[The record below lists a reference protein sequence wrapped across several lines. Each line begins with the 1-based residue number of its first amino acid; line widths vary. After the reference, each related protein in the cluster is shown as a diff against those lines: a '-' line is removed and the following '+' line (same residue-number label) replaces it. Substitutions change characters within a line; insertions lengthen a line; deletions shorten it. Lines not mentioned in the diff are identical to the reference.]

1 MALFGSSGIR
11 GVIDKKL
18 FELVFEIGLSV
29 GSSYCQVVVGCDTR
43 TSGSAFKHDFIS
55 AVLAAGSRCYDAGT
69 IPTPTLAYAA
79 GKFAAGAMIT
89 ASHNPPHYNGIKL
102 LNPDGSAFD
111 AAQRERIEEM
121 ISSRGLE
128 LASWEAMETS
138 RTYSQAVEEHVERVL
153 QDFSSEMKLKVV
165 VDCGCGAAS
174 LVTPYLLR
182 RMGCEVL
189 ALNCDPSG
197 HFPRDIEPTLENL
210 GTLVQVV
217 KATGADLGIA
227 HDGDGDRMVAIDDA
241 GRLIP
246 PDKLLILFARE
257 IGAGQVVTTMDA
269 SMAVEE
275 AGFVVRRTRVGDAFV
290 SDELKL
296 GGDFGGETSGCW
308 IFPSV
313 SYCPDG
319 IYAAAKII
327 RIACEKRLTK
337 LVDDLPSYPILRG
350 SVAGVGV
357 IIEKLEQRLME
368 MNPVSVNTIDG
379 FRLSFDD
386 GWLLI
391 RPSGTEPK
399 IRLTAEARSEARA
412 QALYDFGIK
421 AIRECTRK

>member
-1 MALFGSSGIR
+1 
-11 GVIDKKL
+11 
-18 FELVFEIGLSV
+18 
-29 GSSYCQVVVGCDTR
+29 
-43 TSGSAFKHDFIS
+43 
-55 AVLAAGSRCYDAGT
+55 
-69 IPTPTLAYAA
+69 
-79 GKFAAGAMIT
+79 MI
-89 ASHNPPHYNGIKL
+89 A
-102 LNPDGSAFD
+102 
-111 AAQRERIEEM
+111 
-121 ISSRGLE
+121 SRGLG
-128 LASWEAMETS
+128 LASWEDMEMS
-138 RTYSQAVEEHVERVL
+138 RTYPQAVEEHVERVL
-153 QDFSSEMKLKVV
+153 QDFGSGMKLKVV

-227 HDGDGDRMVAIDDA
+227 HDGDGDRMVAIDD
-241 GRLIP
+241 LIP
-246 PDKLLILFARE
+246 GDKLLILFARE
-257 IGAGQVVTTMDA
+257 LGAGQVVTTMDT

-275 AGFVVRRTRVGDAFV
+275 SGFEVKRTRVGDAFV

-308 IFPSV
+308 IFPTV

-319 IYAAAKII
+319 IYAAAQII
-327 RIACEKRLTK
+327 RIACEKRLTQ

-350 SVAGVGV
+350 SVTGEGV
-357 IIEKLEQRLME
+357 IIDKLEQRLME
-368 MNPVSVNTIDG
+368 MKPISINTIDG
-379 FRLSFDD
+379 LRFSFDD

-399 IRLTAEARSEARA
+399 TRLTAEARSEARA
-412 QALYDFGIK
+412 QALYNLGIE

>member
-1 MALFGSSGIR
+1 M
-11 GVIDKKL
+11 
-18 FELVFEIGLSV
+18 EI
-29 GSSYCQVVVGCDTR
+29 
-43 TSGSAFKHDFIS
+43 
-55 AVLAAGSRCYDAGT
+55 
-69 IPTPTLAYAA
+69 
-79 GKFAAGAMIT
+79 
-89 ASHNPPHYNGIKL
+89 
-102 LNPDGSAFD
+102 
-111 AAQRERIEEM
+111 
-121 ISSRGLE
+121 
-128 LASWEAMETS
+128 S
-138 RTYSQAVEEHVERVL
+138 RTYPQAVEEHVERVL
-153 QDFSSEMKLKVV
+153 QDFGSGMKLKVV

-197 HFPRDIEPTLENL
+197 HFPRDIEPILENL

-241 GRLIP
+241 GRMIP
-246 PDKLLILFARE
+246 GDKLLILFARE
-257 IGAGQVVTTMDA
+257 LGAGQVVATVDA

-275 AGFVVRRTRVGDAFV
+275 SGFEVIRTRVGDAFV

-296 GGDFGGETSGCW
+296 GGDFGGEPSGCW

-319 IYAAAKII
+319 IYAAAQII

-350 SVAGVGV
+350 SVMGEGV

-368 MNPVSVNTIDG
+368 NEPISINTIDG
-379 FRLSFDD
+379 LRLSFDD

-412 QALYDFGIK
+412 QSLYDLGIE

>member
-1 MALFGSSGIR
+1 
-11 GVIDKKL
+11 
-18 FELVFEIGLSV
+18 
-29 GSSYCQVVVGCDTR
+29 
-43 TSGSAFKHDFIS
+43 
-55 AVLAAGSRCYDAGT
+55 
-69 IPTPTLAYAA
+69 
-79 GKFAAGAMIT
+79 
-89 ASHNPPHYNGIKL
+89 
-102 LNPDGSAFD
+102 
-111 AAQRERIEEM
+111 
-121 ISSRGLE
+121 
-128 LASWEAMETS
+128 
-138 RTYSQAVEEHVERVL
+138 
-153 QDFSSEMKLKVV
+153 MKLKVV

-189 ALNCDPSG
+189 ALDCDPSG

-217 KATGADLGIA
+217 RATDADLGIA

-246 PDKLLILFARE
+246 GDKLLILFARE
-257 IGAGQVVTTMDA
+257 LGAGQVVTTMDA

-275 AGFVVRRTRVGDAFV
+275 SGFEVKRTRVGDAFV

-319 IYAAAKII
+319 IYAAAQII
-327 RIACEKRLTK
+327 RIACERRLTK

-350 SVAGVGV
+350 SVAGEGV

-368 MNPVSVNTIDG
+368 NEPISINTIDG

-412 QALYDFGIK
+412 QALYDLGIK
-421 AIRECTRK
+421 AIRECTGK